1 MKRIP
6 LRIFIIVLITGIIG
20 VTGMVVLKYNID
32 KLSNTYHVIMDEH
45 VVNQDYMKNIMTHL
59 YQHKAQVMDHILAN
73 SEDMYDKYE
82 QKEVELR
89 NKIIEEFT
97 EFGLHMQDN
106 ERERYYH
113 KVYSDYYSY
122 LRNVDIVLELS
133 RGGSKNMATYY
144 VNTTMVGFLGNVD
157 HDLAEL
163 DELTVNE
170 MNEAKAYMD
179 GLIRFSQISESICI
193 IFILVAVIVCLVY
206 CVKLTTKLENARKEA
221 DVANRSKSLFLAKMS
236 HEIRTPI
243 NAIIGMNEMILREED
258 RQDIIDYGMD
268 VKRSAYSLLSTINDI
283 LDLSKI
289 ESGKMELV
297 LAEYDVGA
305 LLYDIVNMISMKAKD
320 KELEIKLSLDE
331 QLPSKLYGDDVRLR
345 QILINLLNNA
355 VKYTDTGSVTLS
367 VSGEIQDSN
376 VNLYFEVKDT
386 GIGIKKEDLNK
397 LFAEFERIEEKRN
410 RNIEGTGLGISITTQ
425 LLTMMGSQ
433 LKVDSVYGEGSKFY
447 FHLLQNIVDKEPI
460 GDIEERIHNQVVEYN
475 YEVSFVAPEAK
486 ILVVDDNQVNRK
498 VFLNLLKEL
507 QMEIHEAAGGF
518 ACLDM
523 VTKQPYDLI
532 FLDHMMPDLD
542 GVETIKK
549 MHGLDNNL
557 CKETPVIA
565 LTANALSGA
574 KEMYLGIGFSDYLSK
589 PFQPEKLEEMLL
601 EYLPKEKIV
610 AVNSS
615 DVPKKNKRD
624 KILNFVDQGFP
635 DVEGIDWKYAAI
647 VQPNAEILLD
657 VLETFTS
664 LIKFD
669 AQVLKQKYDILLEM
683 QAAKPSESEDVLEAW
698 RQYRVKVHA
707 MKTSAAMIG
716 AVSLSSFAKLLE
728 NFSQKR
734 IMEPIKVLTDIFLEE
749 WLSYEERLSVF
760 KAKEGNIENKK
771 KFSDSAIL
779 DLLSSLDAAME
790 DMDIDTAD
798 EMMNQIQG
806 YEMPDHLKELVE
818 QLASAVM
825 NLDIQMEHEI
835 VKKLCEEMNIT

>member
-45 VVNQDYMKNIMTHL
+45 AVNQDYMKSIMTHL
-59 YQHKAQVMDHILAN
+59 YQHKALVMDHILAN
-73 SEDMYDKYE
+73 SEDMYDKCE
-82 QKEVELR
+82 QKEVALR
-89 NKIIEEFT
+89 NKMIDEFT
-97 EFGLHMQDN
+97 EFGLHMQGN

-113 KVYSDYYSY
+113 KVYSNYYSY

-133 RGGSKNMATYY
+133 RDGSKNMATYY
-144 VNTTMVGFLGNVD
+144 VNTTMAGFLENVD
-157 HDLAEL
+157 YDLSEL

-179 GLIRFSQISESICI
+179 RLIRFSQISESICI

-206 CVKLTTKLENARKEA
+206 CVKLTTKLENARSEA
-221 DVANRSKSLFLAKMS
+221 DAANRSKSLFLAKMS

-297 LAEYDVGA
+297 LAEYDVGT
-305 LLYDIVNMISMKAKD
+305 LIYDIVNMISMKSKD
-320 KELEIKLSLDE
+320 KELEIKLFLDE
-331 QLPSKLYGDDVRLR
+331 KLPSKLYGDDVRLR

-355 VKYTDTGSVTLS
+355 VKYTETGSVTLS
-367 VSGEIQDSN
+367 VSGEIQESN

-386 GIGIKKEDLNK
+386 GIGIKEEDLNK

-447 FHLLQNIVDKEPI
+447 FNLLQTIVDKEPI
-460 GDIEERIHNQVVEYN
+460 GDIEARIREQVVEYN
-475 YEVSFVAPEAK
+475 YEVNFVAPEAK

-507 QMEIHEAAGGF
+507 QMEIHEAAGGLV
-518 ACLDM
+518 CLDM
-523 VTKQPYDLI
+523 VTKHAYDLI

-549 MHGLDNNL
+549 MRTLDNNL

-574 KEMYLGIGFSDYLSK
+574 KEMYLDIGFSDYLAK

-601 EYLPKEKIV
+601 EYLPKEKVV
-610 AVNSS
+610 AVDTS
-615 DVPKKNKRD
+615 DIPKKRD
-624 KILNFVDQGFP
+624 KVLDFADRGFP
-635 DVEGIDWKYAAI
+635 DVEGIDWKYAAL
-647 VQPNAEILLD
+647 VQPNAELLLD
-657 VLETFTS
+657 VILMFKQLLKS
-664 LIKFD
+664 D
-669 AQVLKQKYDILLEM
+669 AQALKQNYNMLLDAL
-683 QAAKPSESEDVLEAW
+683 AANSSESEEVLEAW

-716 AVSLSSFAKLLE
+716 AVSLSGFARLLE
-728 NFSQKR
+728 DFSKKLM
-734 IMEPIKVLTDIFLEE
+734 IEPVKALTDIFLEE
-749 WLSYEERLSVF
+749 WLSYEDRLSVF
-760 KAKEGNIENKK
+760 KVDEENVESRK
-771 KFSDSAIL
+771 KFSSSAIL
-779 DLLSSLDAAME
+779 ELLSSLDAAME
-790 DMDIDTAD
+790 DMDVDTAD
-798 EMMNQIQG
+798 EIIKQIQS
-806 YEMPDHLKELVE
+806 YEMPDNLKELVE
-818 QLASAVM
+818 ELASAVI
-825 NLDIQMEHEI
+825 NLDSQTEHEI
-835 VKKLCEEMNIT
+835 VDKLREEMQALAM

>member
-45 VVNQDYMKNIMTHL
+45 VVNQDYMKSIMTHL

-73 SEDMYDKYE
+73 TEDMYDKCE
-82 QKEVELR
+82 QKEVALR
-89 NKIIEEFT
+89 NKMIDEFT

-113 KVYSDYYSY
+113 KVYSNYYSY

-144 VNTTMVGFLGNVD
+144 VNTTMVGFLDNVD
-157 HDLAEL
+157 HDLSEL

-179 GLIRFSQISESICI
+179 GLIRFSQVSESICI
-193 IFILVAVIVCLVY
+193 IFILVAVIVCLAY
-206 CVKLTTKLENARKEA
+206 CVKLTTKLENARREA
-221 DVANRSKSLFLAKMS
+221 DAANRSKSLFLAKMS

-268 VKRSAYSLLSTINDI
+268 VKHSAYSLLSTINDI
-283 LDLSKI
+283 LDLSKV

-297 LAEYDVGA
+297 LAEYDVGT

-376 VNLYFEVKDT
+376 VNLCFEVEDT
-386 GIGIKKEDLNK
+386 GIGIKKEDLSK

-410 RNIEGTGLGISITTQ
+410 RNIEGTGLGMSITTQ

-460 GDIEERIHNQVVEYN
+460 GDIEERIREQVVEYN

-518 ACLDM
+518 SCLDM
-523 VTKQPYDLI
+523 VTKQTYDII

-549 MHGLDNNL
+549 MHDLDNNL

-574 KEMYLGIGFSDYLSK
+574 KEMYLDVGFSDYLSK
-589 PFQPEKLEEMLL
+589 PFRPEKLEEMLL
-601 EYLPKEKIV
+601 EYLPKEKV
-610 AVNSS
+610 VEVDTSNL
-615 DVPKKNKRD
+615 PKKKDNQ
-624 KILNFVDQGFP
+624 LNFIDQGFP
-635 DVEGIDWKYAAI
+635 DVEGIDWRYATI

-657 VLETFTS
+657 VIVMFTG
-664 LIKFD
+664 LIRSD
-669 AQVLKQKYDILLEM
+669 AQVLKQKYDILLEVM
-683 QAAKPSESEDVLEAW
+683 AAYLPESEEVLEAW

-716 AVSLSSFAKLLE
+716 AVSLSSFARLLE
-728 NFSQKR
+728 DFSRKL
-734 IMEPIKVLTDIFLEE
+734 MSEPIKALTDIFLEE

-760 KAKEGNIENKK
+760 KVNEATGENKK
-771 KFSDSAIL
+771 KVSESAIL
-779 DLLSSLDAAME
+779 DLLSSLDVAME

-798 EMMNQIQG
+798 EIIKQIQC
-806 YEMPDHLKELVE
+806 YEVSDNLKELVD
-818 QLASAVM
+818 QLSAAVIG
-825 NLDIQMEHEI
+825 LDIQMEHEI
-835 VKKLCEEMNIT
+835 VKKLREEMKTK

>member
-20 VTGMVVLKYNID
+20 VMGMVVLKYNID
-32 KLSNTYHVIMDEH
+32 KLSTTYHVIMDEH
-45 VVNQDYMKNIMTHL
+45 AVNQDYMKSIMTHL
-59 YQHKAQVMDHILAN
+59 YQHKSQVMDHILAN

-82 QKEVELR
+82 QKELELR
-89 NKIIEEFT
+89 NKMIDEFT
-97 EFGLHMQDN
+97 EFGLHMQGN
-106 ERERYYH
+106 KRERYYH
-113 KVYSDYYSY
+113 KGYSDYYSY

-133 RGGSKNMATYY
+133 RDGSKNMATYY
-144 VNTTMVGFLGNVD
+144 VNTTMVGFLENVD
-157 HDLAEL
+157 HDLSEL
-163 DELTVNE
+163 DELTINE

-179 GLIRFSQISESICI
+179 RLIRFSQISESICI

-206 CVKLTTKLENARKEA
+206 CVKLATKLENARREA
-221 DVANRSKSLFLAKMS
+221 DAANNSKSLFLAKMS

-297 LAEYDVGA
+297 FAEYDVCT

-355 VKYTDTGSVTLS
+355 VKYTETGSVTLS

-386 GIGIKKEDLNK
+386 GIGIKKEDLDK

-447 FHLLQNIVDKEPI
+447 FNLVQNIVDKEPI
-460 GDIEERIHNQVVEYN
+460 GDIKERIRQRVVEYS
-475 YEVSFVAPEAK
+475 YEVNFVAPEAK

-498 VFLNLLKEL
+498 VFLNLLKDL
-507 QMEIHEAAGGF
+507 QMEIHEAAGGL

-523 VTKQPYDLI
+523 ITKQSYDVI

-549 MHGLDNNL
+549 MQTLDNNL

-574 KEMYLGIGFSDYLSK
+574 REMYLDIGFSDYLSK
-589 PFQPEKLEEMLL
+589 PFQSEKLEEMLK
-601 EYLPKEKIV
+601 EYLPKEKVI
-610 AVNSS
+610 AVDSS
-615 DVPKKNKRD
+615 DFHKKKKRD
-624 KILNFVDQGFP
+624 KIMNFSDQGFP
-635 DVEGIDWKYAAI
+635 DIKGMDWKYAAI
-647 VQPNAEILLD
+647 VQPNAEALLD
-657 VLETFTS
+657 VILMFTS
-664 LIKFD
+664 LLKTD
-669 AQVLKQKYDILLEM
+669 AQVLKQNYSILLELLD
-683 QAAKPSESEDVLEAW
+683 ANSSESEEVLEAW

-716 AVSLSSFAKLLE
+716 AVSLSSFARLLE
-728 NFSQKR
+728 DFSIKLM
-734 IMEPIKVLTDIFLEE
+734 IEPVKALTDIFIEE

-760 KAKEGNIENKK
+760 KENKNTENEK
-771 KFSDSAIL
+771 KFSASAVL

-798 EMMNQIQG
+798 EIVKHIQC
-806 YEMPDHLKELVE
+806 YEMPDNLKELVE
-818 QLASAVM
+818 QLVSAVI
-825 NLDIQMEHEI
+825 NLDIQMENEI
-835 VKKLCEEMNIT
+835 VEKLREEIKTI